1 MNILDTR
8 IRMAAESI
16 LENEALR
23 DGLYDEQAASAL
35 LNWGVT
41 WAEYLAL
48 QTAHIADEQEAED
61 EIYPRMKA
69 LRKLLVAVKDLAIA
83 EGWTLEAVQQGLQE
97 AFNYAQVL
105 NGAAW
110 QAPTKIDDE
119 TWLILQEGESLAR
132 VNNLRALIAGT
143 QETPPTQNATTQN
156 EPINIPNLTRDA
168 TQDDAAQDEEKEAQE
183 AQDASIHEENQP
195 PEGFFARWFKRR

>member
-1 MNILDTR
+1 MNNRDTR

-48 QTAHIADEQEAED
+48 QTAHIADDFEAED
-61 EIYPRMKA
+61 EMYPQMKA

-83 EGWTLEAVQQGLQE
+83 ENWPLDALQQGLQT
-97 AFNYAQVL
+97 AFEQAQIL

-110 QAPTKIDDE
+110 QAPEKIDDE
-119 TWLILQEGESLAR
+119 TWLVLQKGDSLAR
-132 VNNLRALIAGT
+132 INNLRTLISGAPNT
-143 QETPPTQNATTQN
+143 DAVETLQQEEKPVDMPAPEPPRATPQQ
-156 EPINIPNLTRDA
+156 EPPKRA
-168 TQDDAAQDEEKEAQE
+168 PEQQDDQKPDDDGDDYFAK
-183 AQDASIHEENQP
+183 
-195 PEGFFARWFKRR
+195 FFKPK